1 MNAAAHI
8 EYELQWEP
16 YAAQQAFA
24 EDTSPNVGFVGGLGA
39 GKTLSGWVK
48 ALQMTPDDGVGIIV
62 APTYPM
68 LRDVVIATFNEHF
81 SLFAAEF
88 LRSEMSI
95 TLVSGTKILLRS
107 ATHPERCKGINA
119 GWVWFDEAALMSRRA
134 LIDIGGRAR
143 VGAERIWWTTTPIKG
158 VGVYSTYV
166 ESGIATCYHAR
177 SEDNPYLSRAYL
189 QAQRAV
195 MSDKEAR
202 RELDAEWVDAGGVLW
217 EQETINA
224 SRRSDAPG
232 IRRYV
237 IGVDPAT
244 TAKQRS
250 DQTGIVVIGQDA
262 AGHANVLA
270 DHSGQYAMHE
280 WARVVCELSQR
291 YGNALVV
298 CETNAG
304 GDLVERNVRMHDPT
318 VPYRGVRAGASK
330 AERAAPIATLYRSG
344 WVHHVGVHRDLERQM
359 TTWEPT
365 DPKSPD
371 RLDALVWAVT
381 ELDIYPHAPSPT
393 GIGRDYDDTPE
404 RPRRIRT

>member
-1 MNAAAHI
+1 MNAHT
-8 EYELQWEP
+8 EYVLEWEP
-16 YAAQQAFA
+16 YEAQQAFA

-68 LRDVVIATFNEHF
+68 LRDVVLATFQEHF
-81 SLFAAEF
+81 APFGAELHRSDMSL
-88 LRSEMSI
+88 

-119 GWVWFDEAALMSRRA
+119 GWVWFDEAALMSRQA

-166 ESGIATCYHAR
+166 ESGIAKCYHAR
-177 SEDNPYLSRAYL
+177 SDDNPYLSPAYVA
-189 QAQRAV
+189 AQRAV

-224 SRRSDAPG
+224 SRRSNAPAM
-232 IRRYV
+232 RRYV

-244 TAKQRS
+244 TSKQRS
-250 DQTGIVVIGQDA
+250 DQTGIVVIGHGQD
-262 AGHANVLA
+262 GHAYVLG
-270 DHSGQYAMHE
+270 DYSGQYAMHE
-280 WARVVCELSQR
+280 WARVVCELSAR

-304 GDLVERNVRMHDPT
+304 GDLVERNIRAHTPT
-318 VPYRGVRAGASK
+318 VKYSGVRAGSSK
-330 AERAAPIATLYRSG
+330 AERAGPIATLYRTG
-344 WVHHVGVHRDLERQM
+344 WVHHIGVHRDLERQM
-359 TTWEPT
+359 TTWEPS

-381 ELDIYPHAPSPT
+381 ELDIYPHAPTPT
-393 GIGRDYDDTPE
+393 TIVTELPQR
-404 RPRRIRT
+404 RARIRA

>member
-1 MNAAAHI
+1 MKRRKFRL
-8 EYELQWEP
+8 EWEP
-16 YAAQQAFA
+16 YEAQQAFA

-68 LRDVVIATFNEHF
+68 LRDVVLATFQEHF
-81 SLFAAEF
+81 SAFGAE
-88 LRSEMSI
+88 LHRSDMSI

-119 GWVWFDEAALMSRRA
+119 GWIWFDEAALMSRRA

-143 VGAERIWWTTTPIKG
+143 VGAQRIWWTTTPIKG

-166 ESGIATCYHAR
+166 ETGIAKCYHAR
-177 SEDNPYLSRAYL
+177 SEDNPYLSPAYVA
-189 QAQRAV
+189 AQRAV

-217 EQETINA
+217 EQEAINA
-224 SRRSDAPG
+224 NRRSAAPG
-232 IRRYV
+232 LTRYV

-250 DQTGIVVIGQDA
+250 DQTGIVVVGQDT
-262 AGHANVLA
+262 AGHAYVLA

-280 WARVVCELSQR
+280 WARVVCELSAR
-291 YGNALVV
+291 YSALVV

-304 GDLVERNVRMHDPT
+304 GDLVERNIRMHDPA

-330 AERAAPIATLYRSG
+330 SERAAPIATLYRSG

-359 TTWEPT
+359 TTWEPS

-381 ELDIYPHAPSPT
+381 ELQIYPHAPSPDR
-393 GIGRDYDDTPE
+393 IE
-404 RPRRIRT
+404 RTAQRKVRI